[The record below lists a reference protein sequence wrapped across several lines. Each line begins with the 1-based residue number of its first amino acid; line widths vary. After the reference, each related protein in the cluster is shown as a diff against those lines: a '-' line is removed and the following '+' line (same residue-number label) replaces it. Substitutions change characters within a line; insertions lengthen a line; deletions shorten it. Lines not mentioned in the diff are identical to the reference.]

1 MMRPVY
7 RCLLALH
14 PANFREKFADETLWI
29 FDESRG
35 ACDQTA
41 LLLDAFVSLLRQWF
55 LRSEPWKG
63 FVAILG
69 GIVSLIAG
77 FGSFIPW
84 ENIWRA
90 VRSAF

>member
-1 MMRPVY
+1 MIRSLY

-14 PANFREKFADETLWI
+14 PAMFRDRFAEEMLWI
-29 FDESRG
+29 FGESHDPRS
-35 ACDQTA
+35 QTS
-41 LLLDAFVSLLRQWF
+41 LLLDAFASLLRQWL

-69 GIVSLIAG
+69 GIISLIAG

-84 ENIWRA
+84 GA
-90 VRSAF
+90 VWMTLRSHF

>member
-1 MMRPVY
+1 MMRPMY

-14 PANFREKFADETLWI
+14 PAMFRDRFADEMLWI
-29 FDESRG
+29 FDESHG
-35 ACDQTA
+35 PWSQPS
-41 LLLDAFVSLLRQWF
+41 LLLDAFASLFRQWL

-69 GIVSLIAG
+69 GIVSLIVG

-84 ENIWRA
+84 ENIWRV